1 MKKKSH
7 PNKIEAEYLERIVT
21 EYLIK
26 FPDAPSQTIAK
37 AIHKEHPLLGNGV
50 VDNIRGAIRTRR
62 GSHGPQ
68 SRISKPKYK
77 KFPNPGGAYVPFPE
91 ESQEITL
98 YKVPTG
104 NTKLGYISDVHV
116 PHQCNQTL
124 DMAYNDWTKRGVD
137 TIIING
143 DLLDNP
149 TFGKHPFDPS
159 WNSKTKEWMDR
170 AEYFLENLRD
180 NFPNALI
187 LFTEG
192 NHDFWYKRHL
202 WTQAKNLITDPYYS
216 LEERL
221 HLMDYKVKFIPQTE
235 LVHMADYF
243 IFHGHMHIKGG
254 QLDTAVKRLARLL
267 NSNCMIGHIHYASS
281 FTEYDILQRP
291 AFTCHISGCASTVF
305 PAYKPFGGKA
315 RKGYINSTVI
325 DGKHQVENIWNDNGT
340 RKIITI

>member
-1 MKKKSH
+1 MKKIQ
-7 PNKIEAEYLERIVT
+7 PNKAELEYNEQILNDYLTRFHET
-21 EYLIK
+21 
-26 FPDAPSQTIAK
+26 PSLTIAK
-37 AIHKEHPLLGNGV
+37 AIHKEYPSICNGSIE
-50 VDNIRGAIRTRR
+50 NIRSAIRHRR
-62 GSHGPQ
+62 NSNGEDNRNALNPRFQRFSN
-68 SRISKPKYK
+68 PKETIV
-77 KFPNPGGAYVPFPE
+77 KFPDEN
-91 ESQEITL
+91 QDITI
-98 YKVPTG
+98 YKIPTG

-116 PHQCNQTL
+116 PYHCRQTI
-124 DMAYNDWTKRGVD
+124 DMAYNDWTKNGVD
-137 TIIING
+137 TIVING

-159 WNSKTKEWMDR
+159 WNSKTKEWMDQ
-170 AEYFLENLRD
+170 AEFFLEEMRD
-180 NFPNALI
+180 TFPNALI

-202 WTQAKNLITDPYYS
+202 WNQARNLITDPYYS

-221 HLMDYKVKFIPQTE
+221 HLQDYNVRFCAQTE
-235 LVHMADYF
+235 LVQMADYF

-291 AFTCHISGCASTVF
+291 AFTCHISGCASTVH

-315 RKGYINSTVI
+315 RKGYINSKVI
-325 DGKHQVENIWNDNGT
+325 NGKHEVENIWNDNGS
-340 RKIITI
+340 RKVITI

>member
-1 MKKKSH
+1 MKKPY
-7 PNKIEAEYLERIVT
+7 PNKAEQKYNDQILNEYLTNYPET
-21 EYLIK
+21 
-26 FPDAPSQTIAK
+26 PSLTIAK
-37 AIHKEHPLLGNGV
+37 ALNKQYPTIFSGSVE
-50 VDNIRGAIRTRR
+50 NIRGAIRLRR
-62 GSHGPQ
+62 R
-68 SRISKPKYK
+68 SRGELSRSPNAVKTKYK
-77 KFPNPGGAYVPFPE
+77 NPTDTTLRFPE
-91 ESQEITL
+91 ESQEITIF
-98 YKVPTG
+98 KVPTG

-116 PHQCNQTL
+116 PHQCKQTI
-124 DMAYNDWTKRGVD
+124 DMAKNDWAKRGVD
-137 TIIING
+137 TIVING

-159 WNSKTKEWMDR
+159 WNSKTKEWMDK
-170 AEYFLENLRD
+170 AEFFLEELRD
-180 NFPNALI
+180 DFPNALI

-202 WTQAKNLITDPYYS
+202 WIQAKNLITDPYYS

-221 HLMDYKVKFIPQTE
+221 HLSDYKIKFIPQTE
-235 LVHMADYF
+235 LVQMADYF

-291 AFTCHISGCASTVF
+291 AFTCHISGCASTVH

-315 RKGYINSTVI
+315 RKGYINSKVVN
-325 DGKHQVENIWNDNGT
+325 GKHEVENIWNDNGV
-340 RKIITI
+340 RRIITI